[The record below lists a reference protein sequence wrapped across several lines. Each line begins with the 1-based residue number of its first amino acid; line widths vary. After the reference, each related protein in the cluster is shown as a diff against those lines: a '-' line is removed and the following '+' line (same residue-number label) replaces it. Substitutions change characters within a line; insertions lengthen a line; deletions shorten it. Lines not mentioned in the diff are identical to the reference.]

1 MNIKKVKE
9 SEKMENSKMFAYLLI
24 ESAKAYKTRKDLDVI
39 GEFMPTDK
47 NAISNVL
54 SEIHERI
61 GYQPQNDCMRELEGY
76 INEVTS
82 TTQYIEQTKDLSKS
96 MMIKTYE
103 FDAMQKAIRVAER
116 KRYKAIQSFIYTLVG
131 DMKVKVINI
140 HRDSIIY
147 DIMGI
152 IEKEN
157 GIDVVMYAKH
167 HGEEMIRSKYI
178 STLEDIEA
186 LSESVYVNEGTYD
199 NFKKFKELTRPVN
212 TNMKSVH
219 AYKKYKTPYS
229 LKELETLLRNIYMN
243 K

>member
-1 MNIKKVKE
+1 
-9 SEKMENSKMFAYLLI
+9 MENNKAFVDLLI
-24 ESAKAYKTRKDLDVI
+24 ESARTYETWKDL
-39 GEFMPTDK
+39 EYLSKLMPTDK

-61 GYQPQNDCMRELEGY
+61 GYQPQDDCMRALNAY
-76 INEVTS
+76 ADDIVS
-82 TTQYIEQTKDLSKS
+82 TTQYIEQSKDFKS
-96 MMIKTYE
+96 VAFRTLNNYE
-103 FDAMQKAIRVAER
+103 FDAMK
-116 KRYKAIQSFIYTLVG
+116 KAIQVARQKRLDASQEFVYKLVS
-131 DMKVKVINI
+131 DMLAEVINI
-140 HRDSIIY
+140 HRNSIIY

-212 TNMKSVH
+212 TDMKSVY
-219 AYKKYKTPYS
+219 AYKKYKTSYS

>member
-1 MNIKKVKE
+1 MGNNKV
-9 SEKMENSKMFAYLLI
+9 FIDLLI
-24 ESAKAYKTRKDLDVI
+24 ESARTYKMGKDLDVL

-61 GYQPQNDCMRELEGY
+61 GYQPQNDCMRELKKY

-82 TTQYIEQTKDLSKS
+82 TTQYIEQSKDLSKS
-96 MMIKTYE
+96 MTVKTYE
-103 FDAMQKAIRVAER
+103 FDAMQKAIRVAWQ
-116 KRYKAIQSFIYTLVG
+116 KRHKAIQSFVYTIVS
-131 DMKVKVINI
+131 DMKAEVINI

-152 IEKEN
+152 TEKDN
-157 GIDVVMYAKH
+157 GIDVVMFAKH
-167 HGEEMIRSKYI
+167 NNEEMIRSKYI
-178 STLEDIEA
+178 STLGDIAE

-199 NFKKFKELTRPVN
+199 NFKKFKEVTRPVN
-212 TNMKSVH
+212 TKTKSVC
-219 AYKKYKTPYS
+219 AYKHYKKPYS
-229 LKELETLLRNIYMN
+229 NRELEVTLRRIYLN